1 MATLLQDIQDV
12 FLELGLPMPLAVATS
27 TDSQTLQAQALL
39 NRVGDIIS
47 TEKDWQA
54 LAREY
59 RFTTQYYQYTGDVTL
74 GSATITNL
82 SSVTGLSSDFSA
94 SGVGIMQDSQIV
106 SVGANSAV
114 MSIPATSTATGV
126 TITFGQNLY
135 TLPSDYARM
144 VDKTQYNK
152 TNRWSVIGP
161 KDAQEWQWLKSS
173 YITTGPRMRFRIM
186 GNKFTVW
193 PAPTANVVLSFEY
206 MSNAWV
212 ISSSGTYK
220 TKATAD
226 DDTFLFPDRLLIL
239 GTKLKLFEIKGFDTS
254 AVMQDYLHELN
265 KFKASESGADTLS
278 LAPKYPNLLLTQNNI
293 PDSSFANFAE

>member
-1 MATLLQDIQDV
+1 MATLLSNIQDV
-12 FLELGLPMPLAVATS
+12 FLEIGLPSPNAVATS
-27 TDSQTLQAQALL
+27 SDAQILQAQALL
-39 NRVGDIIS
+39 NRVGD
-47 TEKDWQA
+47 TLTTDKDFQA

-59 RFTTQYYQYTGDVTL
+59 RFTTNYYQYTGDVTQ

-82 SSVTGLSSDFSA
+82 SSVTGLSDHFSA

-114 MSIPATSTATGV
+114 MSIPATRTQTGV
-126 TITFGQNLY
+126 TITFGQNIY
-135 TLPSDYARM
+135 DMPADYARM

-152 TNRWSVIGP
+152 SNRWSIIGP

-173 YITTGPRMRFRIM
+173 YITTGPRMRFRMM
-186 GNKFTVW
+186 GGKFNVW
-193 PAPTANVVLSFEY
+193 PAPTANVVLAFEY

-212 ISSSGTYK
+212 VSSSGTYK

-239 GTKLKLFEIKGFDTS
+239 GTKLKLFEIKGFDTT
-254 AVMQDYLHELN
+254 AVLQDYMTELN
-265 KFKASESGADTLS
+265 KYKASESGADTLS
-278 LAPKYPNLLLTQNNI
+278 LAPRYPNLLLTQNNI